1 MRLAFCFG
9 FIQNLPS
16 LSLNISTESTSKTAL
31 GIVAKIEFVA
41 LTSLDT
47 AGLGIPKIWSWTVSG
62 FYVCEIWSMYVKF
75 EIGLHCLM
83 MNGIMMLLQMY
94 TS

>member
-47 AGLGIPKIWSWTVSG
+47 AGLGIPKI
-62 FYVCEIWSMYVKF
+62 
-75 EIGLHCLM
+75 
-83 MNGIMMLLQMY
+83 
-94 TS
+94 